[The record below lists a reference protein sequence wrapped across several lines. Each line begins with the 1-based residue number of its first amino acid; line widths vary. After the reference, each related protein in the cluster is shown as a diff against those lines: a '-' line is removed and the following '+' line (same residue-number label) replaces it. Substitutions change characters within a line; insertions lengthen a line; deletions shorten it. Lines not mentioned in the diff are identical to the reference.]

1 MFADAVF
8 GEGAEKP
15 YFLRDRVDLFKSS
28 KLVFKVN
35 RPQMTTLISTLATSQ
50 AKLPPP
56 PLLCRSSALVFISL
70 TAVVGG
76 GYVRK
81 DTPSLNKG
89 CRLSDGKYAL
99 L

>member
-56 PLLCRSSALVFISL
+56 PSCAAHLR
-70 TAVVGG
+70 
-76 GYVRK
+76 
-81 DTPSLNKG
+81 
-89 CRLSDGKYAL
+89 
-99 L
+99 